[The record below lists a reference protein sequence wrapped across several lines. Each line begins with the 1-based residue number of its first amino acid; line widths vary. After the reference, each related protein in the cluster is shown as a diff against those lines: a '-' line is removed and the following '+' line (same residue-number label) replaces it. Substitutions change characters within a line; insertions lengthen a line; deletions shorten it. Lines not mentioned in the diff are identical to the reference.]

1 MYEIGLKFINVF
13 LLIQC
18 GILWL
23 IDLQNVLRWL
33 TRGSEGDPVGY
44 DPWPSIN
51 QALGANNLQTVGDG
65 PHPLD
70 MC

>member
-23 IDLQNVLRWL
+23 IDLQNVLR
-33 TRGSEGDPVGY
+33 
-44 DPWPSIN
+44 
-51 QALGANNLQTVGDG
+51 
-65 PHPLD
+65 
-70 MC
+70 